1 MASRKSPYLENRD
14 RLVDVIAAIQAM
26 GANPRARLDLDEW
39 AKRLKEPKSSENWEK
54 VFADHP
60 EFFVI
65 WRDPD
70 DPTNANAMMRWRHSY
85 DDIDPET
92 KKELTVDEVE
102 ALSEEERDRL
112 TKKQLTADQIE
123 ALLKTAIE
131 LHSRSIAHS
140 QEIRWLTPILFGL
153 LGAIIG
159 MAGTI
164 LGALL
169 K

>member
-1 MASRKSPYLENRD
+1 
-14 RLVDVIAAIQAM
+14 AM
-26 GANPRARLDLDEW
+26 GAHPRARLDLDEW
-39 AKRLKEPKSSENWEK
+39 AKRLKEPKSADDWEK

-65 WRDPD
+65 WRDPN
-70 DPTNANAMMRWRHSY
+70 DPSNASAMMRWRHAY
-85 DDIDPET
+85 DLYDPVANR
-92 KKELTVDEVE
+92 ELTGDEVE
-102 ALSEEERDRL
+102 ALSAAERARL
-112 TKKQLTADQIE
+112 TKKPLTADQIE

-140 QEIRWLTPILFGL
+140 QEIRWLTPFLFGL

-164 LGALL
+164 LGAYL
-169 K
+169 KWTTP